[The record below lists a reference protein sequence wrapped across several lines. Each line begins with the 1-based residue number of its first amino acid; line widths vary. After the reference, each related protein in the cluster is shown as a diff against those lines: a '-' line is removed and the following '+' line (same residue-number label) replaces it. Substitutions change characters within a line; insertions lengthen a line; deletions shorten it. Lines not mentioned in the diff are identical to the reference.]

1 VVSSTST
8 LGGAKAGNYTLTQP
22 TGLTGNIT
30 AKPLSIG
37 AASIASKVS
46 DGNATSGTV
55 TAGTLSGFVSPE
67 TVTVNTAVGTYSDAT
82 VENGKTAT
90 IAYTL
95 ANGTNGGL
103 ASNYSLANGS
113 ANGDITAAST
123 AVTVNLGTPTLA
135 SLSLTAAS
143 EVTVSGTG
151 TVTFDANKTVKS
163 VTADTGG
170 KIVVI
175 NPLTVTSGVTVAPNA
190 TLNLSNTLSIGGDLT
205 LKADQTSTFSVKV
218 GSPMT
223 ITGNVKFLKTMDD
236 IQWYF
241 MAFPCNVALSGIKV
255 NGTSFTLGTDLFIKY
270 YSGSNRASNG
280 TGANWIPVVLADD
293 HLTANRGYIFGL
305 PDEVGPGHNV
315 SVITFPLDKDV
326 LKSEGDHTAVPVN
339 YYAALTNV
347 ENNRGWNFIG
357 QPYLSKYTSQ
367 TGNILNLYRYDGTTY
382 IPYAKNT
389 NDMPDVNPFEAYF
402 TQVSSGL
409 ESSGLSFALTSRQ
422 LASTSVAVNQSDL
435 VRLNFSTA
443 TGTDKTYLIMDDL
456 QSTGYQIGEDLE
468 KMITTGTTI
477 PQVYTVLGGI
487 NYANN
492 ALPIFNVQ
500 SLPIGFYTQTA
511 GSTTISIDASQA
523 SSLSKLLLTDNGTS
537 PATVTDLLSSNYTF
551 TAAAG
556 TNNTRFAITAQRIAT
571 NNNVLGNDLG
581 ETQMTISN
589 SKLLINN
596 LNANSTVRVYD
607 SLGRMIV
614 SKDANSNMM
623 EIKLNVRGIYTVQ
636 LHKGTT
642 ISTRKIIF

>member
-1 VVSSTST
+1 
-8 LGGAKAGNYTLTQP
+8 
-22 TGLTGNIT
+22 
-30 AKPLSIG
+30 
-37 AASIASKVS
+37 
-46 DGNATSGTV
+46 
-55 TAGTLSGFVSPE
+55 
-67 TVTVNTAVGTYSDAT
+67 
-82 VENGKTAT
+82 
-90 IAYTL
+90 
-95 ANGTNGGL
+95 
-103 ASNYSLANGS
+103 
-113 ANGDITAAST
+113 
-123 AVTVNLGTPTLA
+123 
-135 SLSLTAAS
+135 
-143 EVTVSGTG
+143 
-151 TVTFDANKTVKS
+151 
-163 VTADTGG
+163 
-170 KIVVI
+170 
-175 NPLTVTSGVTVAPNA
+175 
-190 TLNLSNTLSIGGDLT
+190 
-205 LKADQTSTFSVKV
+205 
-218 GSPMT
+218 
-223 ITGNVKFLKTMDD
+223 
-236 IQWYF
+236 
-241 MAFPCNVALSGIKV
+241 
-255 NGTSFTLGTDLFIKY
+255 
-270 YSGSNRASNG
+270 
-280 TGANWIPVVLADD
+280 
-293 HLTANRGYIFGL
+293 
-305 PDEVGPGHNV
+305 
-315 SVITFPLDKDV
+315 
-326 LKSEGDHTAVPVN
+326 
-339 YYAALTNV
+339 
-347 ENNRGWNFIG
+347 
-357 QPYLSKYTSQ
+357 
-367 TGNILNLYRYDGTTY
+367 
-382 IPYAKNT
+382 
-389 NDMPDVNPFEAYF
+389 MPDVNPFEAYF

-511 GSTTISIDASQA
+511 GSTTISINASQA
-523 SSLSKLLLTDNGTS
+523 SSLSKLLLTDNGMS
-537 PATVTDLLSSNYTF
+537 PATVTDLLTSNYTF

-581 ETQMTISN
+581 ETQMIISN

-636 LHKGTT
+636 LHSGSS